1 MKQINMHRRATMFA
15 AMGDKEAIEWLK
27 GYNDRIIGLT
37 SDDYSMQGIRG
48 WLEADT
54 VRGDQDLAMRVTRFH
69 NQTRYIFDC
78 PWCGA

>member
-1 MKQINMHRRATMFA
+1 MNMHRRATMFA
-15 AMGDKEAIEWLK
+15 LLGAEEAKEWLQ
-27 GYNDRIIGLT
+27 GYNDRIIGLS

-54 VRGDQDLAMRVTRFH
+54 LKGDEVIDALIVRFE

-78 PWCGA
+78 PACARAT